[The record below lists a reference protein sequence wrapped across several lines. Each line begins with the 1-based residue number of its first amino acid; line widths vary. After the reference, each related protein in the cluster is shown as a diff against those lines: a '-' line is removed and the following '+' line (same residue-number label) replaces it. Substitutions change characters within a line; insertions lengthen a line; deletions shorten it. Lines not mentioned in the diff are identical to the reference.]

1 MPLDNFPSEKCI
13 FEEEECLENMKDAA
27 TPLSFNAC
35 VFDTDRS
42 LWKSS
47 VICHKKSLMNHSLS
61 YMTGRNCQMSSG
73 ERLH

>member
-1 MPLDNFPSEKCI
+1 
-13 FEEEECLENMKDAA
+13 MKDAA

-61 YMTGRNCQMSSG
+61 YMTGRNCQMEKG
-73 ERLH
+73 YTNVKVGTLLHLLLLEKAMS